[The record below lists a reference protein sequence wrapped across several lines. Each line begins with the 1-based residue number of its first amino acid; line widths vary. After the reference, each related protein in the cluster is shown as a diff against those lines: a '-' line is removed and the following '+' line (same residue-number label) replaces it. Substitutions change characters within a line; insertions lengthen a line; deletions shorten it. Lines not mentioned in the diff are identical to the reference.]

1 MPRNAHVVAVGL
13 FAALVLAACGSGS
26 EAPACGNPVAA
37 TTVTVGD
44 FYYEPGCVA
53 ASSGTELEIVNDGQA
68 PHTFTV
74 EAETAEAE
82 ADVAAGDRSPL
93 AVPDLAPGTY
103 RVVCTYHPQM
113 EAALRVS

>member
-1 MPRNAHVVAVGL
+1 MPRNAHVVTVGL
-13 FAALVLAACGSGS
+13 FAALVLAACGGS

-37 TTVTVGD
+37 TTVTMGD
-44 FYYEPGCVA
+44 FYYEPGCVE

-74 EAETAEAE
+74 EAETADTE
-82 ADVAAGDRSPL
+82 ADVAAGARSAL